1 VPGSI
6 LLPTNQQQKDSLLF
20 FKPPAM
26 MGVVDVAGFTT
37 TKIEKEK
44 QRETKRN
51 KEKQRETKENKI

>member
-1 VPGSI
+1 
-6 LLPTNQQQKDSLLF
+6 
-20 FKPPAM
+20 M

-51 KEKQRETKENKI
+51 KEKQKKTRSSAASLFNHYSNEC